1 MICFFIIQFIS
12 SFFISFLFH
21 VSSYS
26 SQTKCFGKNEAL
38 EKMLF
43 PFLSPPSLPSLST
56 YFFLILF
63 TFSKF
68 IKHKAIDYKIVFWPF
83 PSNLIFC
90 SAKKKS
96 CILLPPSH
104 LLLTFRGMDHLGLQP
119 QPQPRHLSLLY
130 SYSFVSCQ
138 LHSVQLCSLC
148 QNKLWNLISP
158 ILRLSLPWESKFVY
172 VCVFYTRARVY
183 HFFFSIFMFW
193 FWYYLRLALVD
204 IWLYLFIYFV
214 SLKENLRL
222 IKKSEF
228 TSLDH

>member
-26 SQTKCFGKNEAL
+26 SETKCFGKNEAL
-38 EKMLF
+38 EKLLF

-68 IKHKAIDYKIVFWPF
+68 IKHKAIDYKIVFSPF
-83 PSNLIFC
+83 TSNLIFC

-104 LLLTFRGMDHLGLQP
+104 LLLTFRDLGHLGLQP
-119 QPQPRHLSLLY
+119 QPQSQHLSL
-130 SYSFVSCQ
+130 
-138 LHSVQLCSLC
+138 SLIFIFIC
-148 QNKLWNLISP
+148 V
-158 ILRLSLPWESKFVY
+158 LS
-172 VCVFYTRARVY
+172 
-183 HFFFSIFMFW
+183 
-193 FWYYLRLALVD
+193 
-204 IWLYLFIYFV
+204 
-214 SLKENLRL
+214 
-222 IKKSEF
+222 
-228 TSLDH
+228 TS

>member
-1 MICFFIIQFIS
+1 MWQLIEFCMKIIYFFIFQFIP

-68 IKHKAIDYKIVFWPF
+68 IKHKAIDYKIVFSPF
-83 PSNLIFC
+83 TSNLIFC

-104 LLLTFRGMDHLGLQP
+104 LLLTFRDLGHLGLQP
-119 QPQPRHLSLLY
+119 QPQPQHLSLSYIHIHLCLVNFIAYNFVPCVKINYEIWSVLSYGFLY
-130 SYSFVSCQ
+130 
-138 LHSVQLCSLC
+138 HG
-148 QNKLWNLISP
+148 
-158 ILRLSLPWESKFVY
+158 
-172 VCVFYTRARVY
+172 
-183 HFFFSIFMFW
+183 
-193 FWYYLRLALVD
+193 
-204 IWLYLFIYFV
+204 
-214 SLKENLRL
+214 SLK
-222 IKKSEF
+222 
-228 TSLDH
+228 